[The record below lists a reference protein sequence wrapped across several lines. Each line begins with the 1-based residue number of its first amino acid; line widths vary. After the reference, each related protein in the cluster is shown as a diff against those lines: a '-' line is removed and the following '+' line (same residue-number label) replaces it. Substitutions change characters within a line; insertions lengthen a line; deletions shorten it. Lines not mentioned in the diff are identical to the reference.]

1 MENQH
6 PESEQQKRLRAARR
20 AVIKL
25 GTGIVTGSDG
35 QFNVELLE
43 PLARTISRLKKDG
56 RQIVLVS
63 SGAVGLGR
71 GRLGLHRDRLND
83 LVMRQACAAVG
94 QSLLMHEYEKLFH
107 THGIHLAQVLLTEG
121 DFVDRSRYSNLRE
134 TMESL
139 LKLGV
144 LPIVNE
150 NDTVSTAEL
159 DYLNIRA
166 GERIFSD
173 NDRLAALVMSHIDAD
188 VLILLTDVDGLMQV
202 GPSGTKPVVGK
213 IPHDVIPSEARNPS
227 SIETQEK
234 RDSSARSVLRNDSVL
249 SSCANHND
257 AGGNVI
263 PLVEE
268 ISQELKSL
276 ALGPSEGGRG
286 GMLTKLDAAEI
297 AMQAGGVA
305 IIANGKKPDTI
316 ARIFDGEPTGT
327 VFLSKTRM
335 AGKRRWIA
343 YAEGVR
349 GRVIVNTGAR
359 DALTGGKASLLAS
372 GVIGVEGEF
381 DAAEVLSIVDAQGLE
396 FARGISDYSRGDAQG
411 MIGNGSKDSASGRA
425 NGRAS
430 VLVKRDN
437 IVLLDRK

>member
-1 MENQH
+1 MKNQN
-6 PESEQQKRLRAARR
+6 PESEQRKRLRAARR

-35 QFNVELLE
+35 QFNVEHLA
-43 PLARTISRLKKDG
+43 PVARTIAALKKDG

-94 QSLLMHEYEKLFH
+94 QSLLMHEYEKLFQA
-107 THGIHLAQVLLTEG
+107 HGVQLAQVLLTEG
-121 DFVDRSRYSNLRE
+121 DFVDRNRYSNLRQ
-134 TMESL
+134 TMEAL

-173 NDRLAALVMSHIDAD
+173 NDRLAALVMSHIEAD
-188 VLILLTDVDGLMQV
+188 VLVLLTDVDGLMQR
-202 GPSGTKPVVGK
+202 GSSGAKDT
-213 IPHDVIPSEARNPS
+213 A
-227 SIETQEK
+227 
-234 RDSSARSVLRNDSVL
+234 A
-249 SSCANHND
+249 
-257 AGGNVI
+257 VI
-263 PLVEE
+263 PLVKE

-305 IIANGKKPDTI
+305 VIANGKRPDAL
-316 ARIFDGEPTGT
+316 ARIFDGEPVGT

-343 YAEGVR
+343 FAAGVR
-349 GRVIVNTGAR
+349 GRVVVNAGAR

-372 GVIGVEGEF
+372 GVVRVEGEF
-381 DAAEVLSIVDAQGLE
+381 EAAEVVSIVDAEGLE
-396 FARGISDYSRGDAQG
+396 FARGISDYSRGDAEG
-411 MIGNGSKDSASGRA
+411 MIGNGSKGPANGRA

-437 IVLLDRK
+437 IVLMDRK

>member
-1 MENQH
+1 VKNQN

-35 QFNVELLE
+35 QFNVEH
-43 PLARTISRLKKDG
+43 LAPVAQTIAALKKDG
-56 RQIVLVS
+56 RQVVLVS

-83 LVMRQACAAVG
+83 LVIRQACAAVG
-94 QSLLMHEYEKLFH
+94 QSLLMHEYEKLFQA
-107 THGIHLAQVLLTEG
+107 HGVQLAQVLLTEG
-121 DFVDRSRYSNLRE
+121 DFVDRNRYSNLRQ
-134 TMESL
+134 TMEAL

-173 NDRLAALVMSHIDAD
+173 NDRLAALVMSHIEAD
-188 VLILLTDVDGLMQV
+188 VLVLLTDVDGLMQL
-202 GPSGTKPVVGK
+202 GPTGTK
-213 IPHDVIPSEARNPS
+213 
-227 SIETQEK
+227 
-234 RDSSARSVLRNDSVL
+234 
-249 SSCANHND
+249 D
-257 AGGNVI
+257 AAAVI

-268 ISQELKSL
+268 ISPELKSL

-305 IIANGKKPDTI
+305 VIANGKRPDTL
-316 ARIFDGEPTGT
+316 ARIFDGEPAGT

-343 YAEGVR
+343 YAAGVR
-349 GRVIVNTGAR
+349 GRVVVNAGAR

-372 GVIGVEGEF
+372 GVVRVEGEF
-381 DAAEVLSIVDAQGLE
+381 EAAEVVSIVDGAGLE
-396 FARGISDYSRGDAQG
+396 FARGISDYSRGDAEG
-411 MIGNGSKDSASGRA
+411 MIGNGSKGPANGRA

-437 IVLLDRK
+437 IVLMDRK

>member
-1 MENQH
+1 VTNQH
-6 PESEQQKRLRAARR
+6 PETEQQKRLRAARR

-35 QFNVELLE
+35 QFNAERLE
-43 PLARTISRLKKDG
+43 PVARTIARLKKDG
-56 RQIVLVS
+56 RQVVLVS

-94 QSLLMHEYEKLFH
+94 QSLLMHEYEKLFQ

-121 DFVDRSRYSNLRE
+121 DFVDRNRYSNLRQ
-134 TMESL
+134 TMEAL

-173 NDRLAALVMSHIDAD
+173 NDRLAALVMSHIEAD
-188 VLILLTDVDGLMQV
+188 VLVLLTDVDGLMQM
-202 GPSGTKPVVGK
+202 GPSGARQGAEKMPN
-213 IPHDVIPSEARNPS
+213 DVIPSGARNPS
-227 SIETQEK
+227 SIEIQEE
-234 RDSSARSVLRNDSVL
+234 RDSSAPSVPRNDGALSFSVN
-249 SSCANHND
+249 SKD
-257 AGGNVI
+257 ATGIVI

-268 ISQELKSL
+268 ISPELKAL

-305 IIANGKKPDTI
+305 VIANGKKPDTLE
-316 ARIFDGEPTGT
+316 RIFDGEPIGT

-343 YAEGVR
+343 YAAGVR
-349 GRVIVNTGAR
+349 GRVVVNAGAR

-381 DAAEVLSIVDAQGLE
+381 EAAEVVSIVDPEGLE
-396 FARGISDYSRGDAQG
+396 FARGISDYSRGDAEG
-411 MIGNGSKDSASGRA
+411 MIGNGSKDAANGRVS
-425 NGRAS
+425 GRAS

>member
-1 MENQH
+1 MENIQ
-6 PESEQQKRLRAARR
+6 PETEQQKRLRAARR

-35 QFNVELLE
+35 QFNAEVLE
-43 PLARTISRLKKDG
+43 PVARTIARLKKDG
-56 RQIVLVS
+56 RQVVLVS

-107 THGIHLAQVLLTEG
+107 AQGVHLAQVLLTEG
-121 DFVDRSRYSNLRE
+121 DFVDRSRYSNLRQ
-134 TMESL
+134 TMEAL

-144 LPIVNE
+144 LPVVNE

-173 NDRLAALVMSHIDAD
+173 NDRLAALVMSHIEAD
-188 VLILLTDVDGLMQV
+188 VLVLLTDVDGLMQL
-202 GPSGTKPVVGK
+202 GPPGSK
-213 IPHDVIPSEARNPS
+213 
-227 SIETQEK
+227 
-234 RDSSARSVLRNDSVL
+234 DS
-249 SSCANHND
+249 
-257 AGGNVI
+257 AGSVI

-268 ISQELKSL
+268 ISPELKAL

-305 IIANGKKPDTI
+305 VIANGRKPDTLDH
-316 ARIFDGEPTGT
+316 IFEGEPTGT

-343 YAEGVR
+343 YAAGVR
-349 GRVIVNTGAR
+349 GRVIVNPGAQE
-359 DALTGGKASLLAS
+359 ALTGGKASLLAS

-381 DAAEVLSIVDAQGLE
+381 EAAEVVSIVDAEGLE
-396 FARGISDYSRGDAQG
+396 FARGISDYSRGDAEG
-411 MIGNGSKDSASGRA
+411 MIGNGSNGHAGGRPDGRA
-425 NGRAS
+425 I

>member
-1 MENQH
+1 MENQL

-25 GTGIVTGSDG
+25 GTGIVTDADG
-35 QFNVELLE
+35 QFNVEHLE
-43 PLARTISRLKKDG
+43 PVARTIAALKKDG

-94 QSLLMHEYEKLFH
+94 QSILMHEYEKLFQA
-107 THGIHLAQVLLTEG
+107 HGIQLAQVLLTEG
-121 DFVDRSRYSNLRE
+121 DFVDRSRYSNLRQ
-134 TMESL
+134 TMEAL

-144 LPIVNE
+144 LPIINE

-188 VLILLTDVDGLMQV
+188 VLILLTDVDGLMQL
-202 GPSGTKPVVGK
+202 GPSGSK
-213 IPHDVIPSEARNPS
+213 
-227 SIETQEK
+227 
-234 RDSSARSVLRNDSVL
+234 
-249 SSCANHND
+249 D
-257 AGGNVI
+257 AAVI

-268 ISQELKSL
+268 ISPELKSL

-305 IIANGKKPDTI
+305 VIANGKKPDTL
-316 ARIFDGEPTGT
+316 ARIFDGEPVGT

-343 YAEGVR
+343 YAAGVR
-349 GRVIVNTGAR
+349 GRVVVNAGAR

-372 GVIGVEGEF
+372 GVIRVEGEF
-381 DAAEVLSIVDAQGLE
+381 EAAEVVSIVDGEGLE
-396 FARGISDYSRGDAQG
+396 FARGISDYSRGDAEG
-411 MIGNGSKDSASGRA
+411 MIGNGSKGPANGRA

>member
-1 MENQH
+1 M
-6 PESEQQKRLRAARR
+6 ESEQQKRLRAARR

-35 QFNVELLE
+35 QFNVEHLA
-43 PLARTISRLKKDG
+43 PLARTIAALKKDG
-56 RQIVLVS
+56 RQVVLVS

-94 QSLLMHEYEKLFH
+94 QSLLMHEYEKLFQA
-107 THGIHLAQVLLTEG
+107 HGVQLAQVLLTEG
-121 DFVDRSRYSNLRE
+121 DFVDRTRYSNLRE
-134 TMESL
+134 TMEAL

-144 LPIVNE
+144 LPVVNE

-173 NDRLAALVMSHIDAD
+173 NDRLAALVMSHIEAD
-188 VLILLTDVDGLMQV
+188 VLVLLTDVDGLMQL
-202 GPSGTKPVVGK
+202 GPSGSK
-213 IPHDVIPSEARNPS
+213 DA
-227 SIETQEK
+227 
-234 RDSSARSVLRNDSVL
+234 SA
-249 SSCANHND
+249 
-257 AGGNVI
+257 VI

-268 ISQELKSL
+268 ISPELKSL

-305 IIANGKKPDTI
+305 VIANGKRPDTLG
-316 ARIFDGEPTGT
+316 RIFDGEPVGT
-327 VFLSKTRM
+327 VFLSETRM

-343 YAEGVR
+343 FAAGVR
-349 GRVIVNTGAR
+349 GRVVVNAGAR
-359 DALTGGKASLLAS
+359 DAVTDGKASLLSS
-372 GVIGVEGEF
+372 GVIRVEGEF
-381 DAAEVLSIVDAQGLE
+381 EAAEVVSIVDGEGLE
-396 FARGISDYSRGDAQG
+396 FARGISDYSRGDAEG
-411 MIGNGSKDSASGRA
+411 MIGNGSQAPVNARA

-437 IVLLDRK
+437 IVLMDRK

>member
-1 MENQH
+1 MTNQH
-6 PESEQQKRLRAARR
+6 PETEQQKRLRAARR

-35 QFNVELLE
+35 QFNAEHLE
-43 PLARTISRLKKDG
+43 PVARTIARLKKDG
-56 RQIVLVS
+56 RQVVLVS

-94 QSLLMHEYEKLFH
+94 QSLLMHEYEKLFQA
-107 THGIHLAQVLLTEG
+107 HGIHLAQVLLTEG
-121 DFVDRSRYSNLRE
+121 DFVDRNRYSNLRQ
-134 TMESL
+134 TMEAL

-173 NDRLAALVMSHIDAD
+173 NDRLAALVMSHIEAD
-188 VLILLTDVDGLMQV
+188 VLVLLTDVDGLMQL
-202 GPSGTKPVVGK
+202 
-213 IPHDVIPSEARNPS
+213 APS
-227 SIETQEK
+227 SP
-234 RDSSARSVLRNDSVL
+234 
-249 SSCANHND
+249 ANT
-257 AGGNVI
+257 AGSVI

-268 ISQELKSL
+268 ISPELKAL

-305 IIANGKKPDTI
+305 VIANGKNPDTLE
-316 ARIFDGEPTGT
+316 RIFEGEPTGT

-343 YAEGVR
+343 YAAGVR
-349 GRVIVNTGAR
+349 GRVVVNAGAR

-372 GVIGVEGEF
+372 GVIGIEGEF
-381 DAAEVLSIVDAQGLE
+381 EATEVVSIVDAEGLE
-396 FARGISDYSRGDAQG
+396 FARGISDYSRGDAEG
-411 MIGNGSKDSASGRA
+411 MIGNGSKDAANGRA
-425 NGRAS
+425 SGRAS

>member
-1 MENQH
+1 L
-6 PESEQQKRLRAARR
+6 ESEQRKRLRASRR

-25 GTGIVTGSDG
+25 GTGIVTGGDG
-35 QFNVELLE
+35 KFNAEHLAPV
-43 PLARTISRLKKDG
+43 ARTIARLKKEG

-83 LVMRQACAAVG
+83 MVMRQACAAVG
-94 QSLLMHEYEKLFH
+94 QSLLMHEYEKLFQA
-107 THGIHLAQVLLTEG
+107 HGVQLAQVLLTEG
-121 DFVDRSRYSNLRE
+121 DFVDRTRYSNLRE
-134 TMESL
+134 TMEAL

-173 NDRLAALVMSHIDAD
+173 NDRLAALVMSHIEAD
-188 VLILLTDVDGLMQV
+188 LLVLLTDVDGLMQL
-202 GPSGTKPVVGK
+202 GPTGSK
-213 IPHDVIPSEARNPS
+213 EAGA
-227 SIETQEK
+227 K
-234 RDSSARSVLRNDSVL
+234 
-249 SSCANHND
+249 
-257 AGGNVI
+257 VI

-268 ISQELKSL
+268 INPELKSL
-276 ALGPSEGGRG
+276 AFGPSEGGRG
-286 GMLTKLDAAEI
+286 GMLTKLEAAEI

-305 IIANGKKPDTI
+305 VIANGTKPD
-316 ARIFDGEPTGT
+316 ALGQIFEGEPAGT

-343 YAEGVR
+343 YAAGVR
-349 GRVIVNTGAR
+349 GRVIVNAGAR
-359 DALTGGKASLLAS
+359 EAITGGKASLLSS
-372 GVIGVEGEF
+372 GVTGVEGEF
-381 DAAEVLSIVDAQGLE
+381 DAAEVVSIVDAEGIE

-411 MIGNGSKDSASGRA
+411 LIAEGKSGNGSHAPEGGGRTSK
-425 NGRAS
+425 RAT

>member
-1 MENQH
+1 MTNQNL
-6 PESEQQKRLRAARR
+6 ELEQQKRLRASRR

-35 QFNVELLE
+35 LFNASHLE
-43 PLARTISRLKKDG
+43 PVARTIALLKKGG

-83 LVMRQACAAVG
+83 MVMRQACAAVG
-94 QSLLMHEYEKLFH
+94 QSLLMHEYEKLFQA
-107 THGIHLAQVLLTEG
+107 HGIQLAQVLLTEG
-121 DFVDRSRYSNLRE
+121 DFVDRTRYSNLRE
-134 TMESL
+134 TMEAL

-188 VLILLTDVDGLMQV
+188 ALVLLTDVDGLMQL
-202 GPSGTKPVVGK
+202 GPSGSM
-213 IPHDVIPSEARNPS
+213 DADARVIPF
-227 SIETQEK
+227 
-234 RDSSARSVLRNDSVL
+234 
-249 SSCANHND
+249 
-257 AGGNVI
+257 
-263 PLVEE
+263 VEE
-268 ISQELKSL
+268 MTPELKSL

-286 GMLTKLDAAEI
+286 GMLTKLSAAEI

-305 IIANGKKPDTI
+305 VIANGTKADTL
-316 ARIFDGEPTGT
+316 ARVFAGEPSGT
-327 VFLSKTRM
+327 VFVSKTRM

-343 YAEGVR
+343 YAAGVR
-349 GRVIVNTGAR
+349 GRVIVNAGAR
-359 DALTGGKASLLAS
+359 EALTGGKASLLAK
-372 GVIGVEGEF
+372 GVTGIEGEF
-381 DAAEVLSIVDAQGLE
+381 EAAEVVSIVDAEGLE
-396 FARGISDYSRGDAQG
+396 FARGISDFSRGDALGLISESRNYGQKVG
-411 MIGNGSKDSASGRA
+411 DASGGETSGNGSHALDGATRTSKRA
-425 NGRAS
+425 T

>member
-1 MENQH
+1 MH
-6 PESEQQKRLRAARR
+6 LESEQQKRLRASRR
-20 AVIKL
+20 VVVKL
-25 GTGIVTGSDG
+25 GTGIVTSSDG
-35 QFNVELLE
+35 QFNTAHLE
-43 PLARTISRLKKDG
+43 PVAATIARLKKEG

-83 LVMRQACAAVG
+83 MVMRQSCAAVG
-94 QSLLMHEYEKLFH
+94 QSLLMHEYAKLFQA
-107 THGIHLAQVLLTEG
+107 HGVQLAQVLLTEG
-121 DFVDRSRYSNLRE
+121 DFVDRTRYSNLRQ
-134 TMESL
+134 TMEAL

-144 LPIVNE
+144 LPVINE

-173 NDRLAALVMSHIDAD
+173 NDRLAALVMSHIEADAL
-188 VLILLTDVDGLMQV
+188 VLLTDVDGLMHL
-202 GPSGTKPVVGK
+202 GPSGAKEASGK
-213 IPHDVIPSEARNPS
+213 
-227 SIETQEK
+227 
-234 RDSSARSVLRNDSVL
+234 
-249 SSCANHND
+249 
-257 AGGNVI
+257 VI

-268 ISQELKSL
+268 ITPELKSL

-286 GMLTKLDAAEI
+286 GMLTKLEAAEI
-297 AMQAGGVA
+297 AMQSGGVA
-305 IIANGKKPDTI
+305 VIANGTKPGTLEQ
-316 ARIFDGEPTGT
+316 IFAGEPAGT
-327 VFLSKTRM
+327 VFVSKTRM

-343 YAEGVR
+343 YAAGVR
-349 GRVIVNTGAR
+349 GRVIVNAGAR

-372 GVIGVEGEF
+372 GVTGVEGEF
-381 DAAEVLSIVDAQGLE
+381 DAAEVVSIVDAEGLE

-411 MIGNGSKDSASGRA
+411 LIGNGAHKAESGGQATKRTA
-425 NGRAS
+425 

>member
-1 MENQH
+1 MKNQH
-6 PESEQQKRLRAARR
+6 PEKEQQKRLRAARR

-25 GTGIVTGSDG
+25 GTGIVTGGDG
-35 QFNVELLE
+35 HFNVEHLA
-43 PLARTISRLKKDG
+43 PVARTIAALKKDG

-94 QSLLMHEYEKLFH
+94 QSLLMHEYEKLFQA
-107 THGIHLAQVLLTEG
+107 HGIQLAQVLLTEG
-121 DFVDRSRYSNLRE
+121 DFVERSRYSNLRQ
-134 TMESL
+134 TMEAL

-173 NDRLAALVMSHIDAD
+173 NDRLAALVMSHIEAD
-188 VLILLTDVDGLMQV
+188 VLILLTDVDGLMQLGAS
-202 GPSGTKPVVGK
+202 GPK
-213 IPHDVIPSEARNPS
+213 DLA
-227 SIETQEK
+227 
-234 RDSSARSVLRNDSVL
+234 A
-249 SSCANHND
+249 
-257 AGGNVI
+257 VI

-268 ISQELKSL
+268 ISPELKAL

-305 IIANGKKPDTI
+305 VIANGKRQDTLD
-316 ARIFDGEPTGT
+316 RIFDGEPAGT

-343 YAEGVR
+343 YAAGVR
-349 GRVIVNTGAR
+349 GRVVVNAGAR

-372 GVIGVEGEF
+372 GVIRVEGEF
-381 DAAEVLSIVDAQGLE
+381 EAAEVVSIVDGEGLE
-396 FARGISDYSRGDAQG
+396 FARGISDYSRGDAEG
-411 MIGNGSKDSASGRA
+411 MIGNGSKTRANGRA

-437 IVLLDRK
+437 IVLMDRK

>member
-1 MENQH
+1 VENQTS
-6 PESEQQKRLRAARR
+6 ETEQQKRLRASRR

-25 GTGIVTGSDG
+25 GTGIVTGSNG
-35 QFNVELLE
+35 HFNIAQLE
-43 PLARTISRLKKDG
+43 PVARGIAQLKKDG

-83 LVMRQACAAVG
+83 MVMRQACAAVG
-94 QSLLMHEYEKLFH
+94 QSLLMHEYEKLFQQFGVH
-107 THGIHLAQVLLTEG
+107 IAQVLLTEG
-121 DFVDRSRYSNLRE
+121 DFVDRTRYSNLRE
-134 TMESL
+134 TMEAL
-139 LKLGV
+139 LKLDV

-173 NDRLAALVMSHIDAD
+173 NDRLAALVMSHVEADAL
-188 VLILLTDVDGLMQV
+188 VLLTDVDGLMQL
-202 GPSGTKPVVGK
+202 GPSGS
-213 IPHDVIPSEARNPS
+213 IDADAR
-227 SIETQEK
+227 I
-234 RDSSARSVLRNDSVL
+234 
-249 SSCANHND
+249 
-257 AGGNVI
+257 I

-268 ISQELKSL
+268 ITPELKAL

-286 GMLTKLDAAEI
+286 GMLTKLEAAEI

-305 IIANGKKPDTI
+305 VITNGTKPE
-316 ARIFDGEPTGT
+316 ALVKVFEGEPAGT
-327 VFLSKTRM
+327 VFVSRTRM

-343 YAEGVR
+343 YAAGVR
-349 GRVIVNTGAR
+349 GRVIVNAGAR
-359 DALTGGKASLLAS
+359 EALTGGKASLLAS
-372 GVIGVEGEF
+372 GVTGVEGEF
-381 DAAEVLSIVDAQGLE
+381 DAAEVVSIVDGEGLE
-396 FARGISDYSRGDAQG
+396 FARGITDYSRGDAQG
-411 MIGNGSKDSASGRA
+411 LIGNGLRVAEVPGQTSKRA
-425 NGRAS
+425 T

>member
-1 MENQH
+1 VENQN
-6 PESEQQKRLRAARR
+6 PESEQEKRLRAARR

-35 QFNVELLE
+35 QFNVEHLA
-43 PLARTISRLKKDG
+43 PMARTIAALKKQG

-83 LVMRQACAAVG
+83 LVTRQACAAVG
-94 QSLLMHEYEKLFH
+94 QSLLMHEYEKLFQA
-107 THGIHLAQVLLTEG
+107 HGIQLAQVLLTEG
-121 DFVDRSRYSNLRE
+121 DFVDRGRYSNLRQ
-134 TMESL
+134 TMEAL

-188 VLILLTDVDGLMQV
+188 VLVLLTDVDGLMQL
-202 GPSGTKPVVGK
+202 GPSGST
-213 IPHDVIPSEARNPS
+213 DA
-227 SIETQEK
+227 
-234 RDSSARSVLRNDSVL
+234 SA
-249 SSCANHND
+249 
-257 AGGNVI
+257 VI

-268 ISQELKSL
+268 ISPELKSL

-305 IIANGKKPDTI
+305 VIANGKKPDSLE
-316 ARIFDGEPTGT
+316 RIFDGEPAGT

-343 YAEGVR
+343 YAAAVR
-349 GRVIVNTGAR
+349 GRVVVNGGAR

-372 GVIGVEGEF
+372 GVIRIEGEF
-381 DAAEVLSIVDAQGLE
+381 ESAEVVSIVDSEGLE
-396 FARGISDYSRGDAQG
+396 FARGISDYSRGDAEG
-411 MIGNGSKDSASGRA
+411 MIGNGSRAPANGRA

-437 IVLLDRK
+437 IVLMDRK

>member
-1 MENQH
+1 M
-6 PESEQQKRLRAARR
+6 ESEQQKRLRASRR
-20 AVIKL
+20 VVIKL
-25 GTGIVTGSDG
+25 GTGIVTGGDG
-35 QFNVELLE
+35 QFNAVHLE
-43 PLARTISRLKKDG
+43 PVARTIARLKKEG

-83 LVMRQACAAVG
+83 MVMRQACAAVG
-94 QSLLMHEYEKLFH
+94 QSLLMHEYEKLFQ
-107 THGIHLAQVLLTEG
+107 THGVQLAQVLLTEG
-121 DFVDRSRYSNLRE
+121 DFVDRTRYSNLRE
-134 TMESL
+134 TMEAL

-173 NDRLAALVMSHIDAD
+173 NDRLAALVMSHIEAD
-188 VLILLTDVDGLMQV
+188 LLVLLTDVDGLMQL
-202 GPSGTKPVVGK
+202 GPSGSKEAGLPVGQAGAK
-213 IPHDVIPSEARNPS
+213 IIS
-227 SIETQEK
+227 
-234 RDSSARSVLRNDSVL
+234 
-249 SSCANHND
+249 
-257 AGGNVI
+257 
-263 PLVEE
+263 LVEE
-268 ISQELKSL
+268 ITPELKSL
-276 ALGPSEGGRG
+276 AFGPSEGGRG
-286 GMLTKLDAAEI
+286 GMLTKLEAAEI

-305 IIANGKKPDTI
+305 VIANGTKPD
-316 ARIFDGEPTGT
+316 ALGQIFDGEPAGT

-343 YAEGVR
+343 YAAGVR
-349 GRVIVNTGAR
+349 GRVIVNAGAR
-359 DALTGGKASLLAS
+359 EALTGGKASLLAS
-372 GVIGVEGEF
+372 GVTGVEGEF
-381 DAAEVLSIVDAQGLE
+381 DAAEVVSIVDAKGLE

-411 MIGNGSKDSASGRA
+411 MIGNGSHAAESTGRTSK
-425 NGRAS
+425 RAT

>member
-1 MENQH
+1 L
-6 PESEQQKRLRAARR
+6 ESEQQKRLRASRR

-25 GTGIVTGSDG
+25 GTGIVTSGDG
-35 QFNVELLE
+35 QFNVAQLGSV
-43 PLARTISRLKKDG
+43 AQTIALLKKEG

-83 LVMRQACAAVG
+83 MVMRQACAAVG
-94 QSLLMHEYEKLFH
+94 QSLLMHEYEKLFGA
-107 THGIHLAQVLLTEG
+107 HGVDLAQVLLTEG
-121 DFVDRSRYSNLRE
+121 DFVDRNRYSNLRQ
-134 TMESL
+134 TMEAL

-173 NDRLAALVMSHIDAD
+173 NDRLAALVMSHIEADAL
-188 VLILLTDVDGLMQV
+188 VLLTDVDGLMQF
-202 GPSGTKPVVGK
+202 GPSGSKG
-213 IPHDVIPSEARNPS
+213 A
-227 SIETQEK
+227 
-234 RDSSARSVLRNDSVL
+234 
-249 SSCANHND
+249 D
-257 AGGNVI
+257 AKVI

-268 ISQELKSL
+268 ITPELKSL

-305 IIANGKKPDTI
+305 VIANGTKPD
-316 ARIFDGEPTGT
+316 ALAKIFAGEP
-327 VFLSKTRM
+327 

-343 YAEGVR
+343 YAAGVR
-349 GRVIVNTGAR
+349 GRVIVNAGAR
-359 DALTGGKASLLAS
+359 EALTGGKASLLAS
-372 GVIGVEGEF
+372 GVVSIEGEF
-381 DAAEVLSIVDAQGLE
+381 DAAEVVSIVDAEGLE

-411 MIGNGSKDSASGRA
+411 LIGNGSHAPSGGAAAGAPGKRA
-425 NGRAS
+425 T

>member
-1 MENQH
+1 MENQN
-6 PESEQQKRLRAARR
+6 PESEQEKRLRAARR

-35 QFNVELLE
+35 QFNVEHLA
-43 PLARTISRLKKDG
+43 PMARTIAALKKQG
-56 RQIVLVS
+56 RQVVLVS

-83 LVMRQACAAVG
+83 LVTRQACAAVG
-94 QSLLMHEYEKLFH
+94 QSLLMHEYENLFQA
-107 THGIHLAQVLLTEG
+107 HGIQLAQVLLTEG
-121 DFVDRSRYSNLRE
+121 DFVDRGRYSNLRQ
-134 TMESL
+134 TMEAL

-188 VLILLTDVDGLMQV
+188 VLVLLTDVDGLMQL
-202 GPSGTKPVVGK
+202 GPSGST
-213 IPHDVIPSEARNPS
+213 DA
-227 SIETQEK
+227 
-234 RDSSARSVLRNDSVL
+234 SA
-249 SSCANHND
+249 
-257 AGGNVI
+257 VI

-268 ISQELKSL
+268 ISPELKSL

-305 IIANGKKPDTI
+305 VIANGKKPNSLQ
-316 ARIFDGEPTGT
+316 RIFDGEPAGT

-343 YAEGVR
+343 YAAAVR
-349 GRVIVNTGAR
+349 GRVVVNEGAR

-372 GVIGVEGEF
+372 GVIRIEGEF
-381 DAAEVLSIVDAQGLE
+381 ESAEVVSIVDSEGLE
-396 FARGISDYSRGDAQG
+396 FARGISDYSRGDAEG
-411 MIGNGSKDSASGRA
+411 MIGNGSRAPANGRA

-437 IVLLDRK
+437 IVLMDRK

>member
-1 MENQH
+1 MKNDRIEG
-6 PESEQQKRLRAARR
+6 ESQQRLQAARR

-25 GTGIVTGSDG
+25 GTGIVTGSEG
-35 QFNVELLE
+35 QFNVELLD
-43 PLARTISRLKKDG
+43 PVARTIARLKKDG

-71 GRLGLHRDRLND
+71 GRLALHRDRLND

-94 QSLLMHEYEKLFH
+94 QSLLMHEYEKLFQA
-107 THGIHLAQVLLTEG
+107 HGIQLAQVLLTEG
-121 DFVDRSRYSNLRE
+121 DFVDRNRYSNLRQ
-134 TMESL
+134 TMEAL

-144 LPIVNE
+144 LPIINE

-188 VLILLTDVDGLMQV
+188 VLVLLTDVDGLMQL
-202 GPSGTKPVVGK
+202 GPSNSK
-213 IPHDVIPSEARNPS
+213 
-227 SIETQEK
+227 
-234 RDSSARSVLRNDSVL
+234 
-249 SSCANHND
+249 D
-257 AGGNVI
+257 AAALI

-268 ISQELKSL
+268 ISPELKSL
-276 ALGPSEGGRG
+276 AHGPSEGGRG

-297 AMQAGGVA
+297 AMQSGGVA
-305 IIANGKKPDTI
+305 VIANGKKPETLD
-316 ARIFDGEPTGT
+316 RIFAGEPAGT

-343 YAEGVR
+343 YAAGVR
-349 GRVIVNTGAR
+349 GRVIVNAGAR
-359 DALTGGKASLLAS
+359 EALTGGKASLLAS
-372 GVIGVEGEF
+372 GVVRVEGEF
-381 DAAEVLSIVDAQGLE
+381 EAAEVVSIVDDDGLE
-396 FARGISDYSRGDAQG
+396 FAKGISDYSCGDAEG
-411 MIGNGSKDSASGRA
+411 MIGNGSKGPANGRA
-425 NGRAS
+425 SGRAS

>member
-1 MENQH
+1 VTNQN
-6 PESEQQKRLRAARR
+6 PETEQQKRLRGARR

-35 QFNVELLE
+35 QFNADVLA
-43 PLARTISRLKKDG
+43 PVARTIARLKKDG
-56 RQIVLVS
+56 RQVVLVS

-71 GRLGLHRDRLND
+71 GRLGVHRDRLND
-83 LVMRQACAAVG
+83 LVMRQACAAIG
-94 QSLLMHEYEKLFH
+94 QSLLMHEYEKLFQA
-107 THGIHLAQVLLTEG
+107 HGVHLAQVLLTEG
-121 DFVDRSRYSNLRE
+121 DFVDRNRYSNLRQ
-134 TMESL
+134 TMEAL

-144 LPIVNE
+144 LPVVNE

-173 NDRLAALVMSHIDAD
+173 NDRLAALVMSHIEAD
-188 VLILLTDVDGLMQV
+188 VLVLLTDVDGLLQHA
-202 GPSGTKPVVGK
+202 PSG
-213 IPHDVIPSEARNPS
+213 
-227 SIETQEK
+227 
-234 RDSSARSVLRNDSVL
+234 SANT
-249 SSCANHND
+249 
-257 AGGNVI
+257 AGSVI

-268 ISQELKSL
+268 ISPGLKAL

-297 AMQAGGVA
+297 AMQAGGIAV
-305 IIANGKKPDTI
+305 IANGKKPDTLDH
-316 ARIFDGEPTGT
+316 IFQGEPIGT

-343 YAEGVR
+343 YAAGVR
-349 GRVIVNTGAR
+349 GRVIVNAGAH
-359 DALTGGKASLLAS
+359 DALTAGKASLLAS

-381 DAAEVLSIVDAQGLE
+381 EAAEVVSIVDAHGME
-396 FARGISDYSRGDAQG
+396 FARGISDYSRADAEG
-411 MIGNGSKDSASGRA
+411 MIPNGSNNQSNGRTSGRA
-425 NGRAS
+425 G

>member
-1 MENQH
+1 MESQT
-6 PESEQQKRLRAARR
+6 PETEQQKRLRASRR

-35 QFNVELLE
+35 QFNAYHLE
-43 PLARTISRLKKDG
+43 PVARTIARLKNEG

-83 LVMRQACAAVG
+83 LVIRQACAAVG
-94 QSLLMHEYEKLFH
+94 QSLLMHEYEKLFQS
-107 THGIHLAQVLLTEG
+107 HGVHLAQVLLTEG
-121 DFVDRSRYSNLRE
+121 DFVDRTRYSNLRQ
-134 TMESL
+134 TMEAL

-144 LPIVNE
+144 LPVVNE

-188 VLILLTDVDGLMQV
+188 VLVLLTDVDGLLEQA
-202 GPSGTKPVVGK
+202 PAAASS
-213 IPHDVIPSEARNPS
+213 SEARS
-227 SIETQEK
+227 
-234 RDSSARSVLRNDSVL
+234 
-249 SSCANHND
+249 
-257 AGGNVI
+257 NVI

-268 ISQELKSL
+268 LSQELKAL
-276 ALGPSEGGRG
+276 AMGPSEGGRG

-297 AMQAGGVA
+297 ATQAGGVA
-305 IIANGKKPDTI
+305 VIANGRKPDTLKK
-316 ARIFDGEPTGT
+316 IFEGEPTGT
-327 VFLSKTRM
+327 VFVSRTRM

-343 YAEGVR
+343 YAAGVR

-359 DALTGGKASLLAS
+359 EALTGGKASLLAS
-372 GVIGVEGEF
+372 GVVGVEGEF
-381 DAAEVLSIVDAQGLE
+381 DAAEVVSIVDAEGSE
-396 FARGISDYSRGDAQG
+396 FARGISDYSRVDAQG
-411 MIGNGSKDSASGRA
+411 MIGNGSGVVVPGNRA
-425 NGRAS
+425 NGRAT

>member
-1 MENQH
+1 MENQN
-6 PESEQQKRLRAARR
+6 PETEQQKRLRSARR
-20 AVIKL
+20 VVVKL
-25 GTGIVTGSDG
+25 GTGIVTGGEG
-35 QFNVELLE
+35 QFNAAHLE
-43 PLARTISRLKKDG
+43 PVARTIALLMKQG

-71 GRLGLHRDRLND
+71 GRLHLHRDRLND
-83 LVMRQACAAVG
+83 MVVKQACAAVG
-94 QSLLMHEYEKLFH
+94 QSLLMHEYEKLFRSQD
-107 THGIHLAQVLLTEG
+107 ISLAQVLLTEG
-121 DFVDRSRYSNLRE
+121 DFVDRTRYSNLRQ
-134 TMESL
+134 TMEAL

-173 NDRLAALVMSHIDAD
+173 NDRLAGLVMSHIEADA
-188 VLILLTDVDGLMQV
+188 LILLTDVDGLMQL
-202 GPSGTKPVVGK
+202 GPSGAM
-213 IPHDVIPSEARNPS
+213 DADARM
-227 SIETQEK
+227 
-234 RDSSARSVLRNDSVL
+234 
-249 SSCANHND
+249 
-257 AGGNVI
+257 I

-268 ISQELKSL
+268 ITPELKAL

-286 GMLTKLDAAEI
+286 GMLTKLAAAEI
-297 AMQAGGVA
+297 AMQSGGVA
-305 IIANGKKPDTI
+305 VIANGTKPETLLKL
-316 ARIFDGEPTGT
+316 FEGEPAGT

-343 YAEGVR
+343 YAAGVR
-349 GRVIVNTGAR
+349 GRVIVNAGAR

-372 GVIGVEGEF
+372 GVTSVEGEF
-381 DAAEVLSIVDAQGLE
+381 DAAEVVSIVDASGLE
-396 FARGISDYSRGDAQG
+396 FARGISDYSRGDALG
-411 MIGNGSKDSASGRA
+411 MIGENKAGNGSHATEGDTAGRTSK
-425 NGRAS
+425 RAT

>member
-1 MENQH
+1 VKNQN
-6 PESEQQKRLRAARR
+6 PESEQRKRLRAARR

-35 QFNVELLE
+35 QFNVEHLA
-43 PLARTISRLKKDG
+43 PVARTIAALKKDG
-56 RQIVLVS
+56 RQVVLVS

-94 QSLLMHEYEKLFH
+94 QSLLMHEYEKLFQA
-107 THGIHLAQVLLTEG
+107 HGVHLAQVLLTEG
-121 DFVDRSRYSNLRE
+121 DFVDRNRYSNLRQ
-134 TMESL
+134 TMEAL

-173 NDRLAALVMSHIDAD
+173 NDRLAALVMSHIEAD
-188 VLILLTDVDGLMQV
+188 VLVLLTDVDGLMQL
-202 GPSGTKPVVGK
+202 GPTGTK
-213 IPHDVIPSEARNPS
+213 DAAAVIA
-227 SIETQEK
+227 
-234 RDSSARSVLRNDSVL
+234 
-249 SSCANHND
+249 
-257 AGGNVI
+257 
-263 PLVEE
+263 LVEE
-268 ISQELKSL
+268 ISPELKSL

-297 AMQAGGVA
+297 AMRAGGVA
-305 IIANGKKPDTI
+305 VIANGKRPDTL
-316 ARIFDGEPTGT
+316 ARIFEGEPAGT

-343 YAEGVR
+343 YAAGVR
-349 GRVIVNTGAR
+349 GRVVVNAGAR

-372 GVIGVEGEF
+372 GVVRVEGEF
-381 DAAEVLSIVDAQGLE
+381 EAAEVVSIVDGAGLE
-396 FARGISDYSRGDAQG
+396 FARGISDYSRGDAEG
-411 MIGNGSKDSASGRA
+411 MIGNGSKGPANGRA

-437 IVLLDRK
+437 IVLMDRK

>member
-1 MENQH
+1 VTNQN
-6 PESEQQKRLRAARR
+6 PETEQQKRLRAARR

-35 QFNVELLE
+35 QFNAEHLE
-43 PLARTISRLKKDG
+43 PVARTIARLKKDG

-94 QSLLMHEYEKLFH
+94 QSLLMHEYEKLFQA
-107 THGIHLAQVLLTEG
+107 HGVHLAQVLLTEG
-121 DFVDRSRYSNLRE
+121 DFVDRNRYSNLRQ
-134 TMESL
+134 TMEAL

-173 NDRLAALVMSHIDAD
+173 NDRLAALVMSHIEAD
-188 VLILLTDVDGLMQV
+188 VLVLLTDVDGLM
-202 GPSGTKPVVGK
+202 
-213 IPHDVIPSEARNPS
+213 HLAPS
-227 SIETQEK
+227 S
-234 RDSSARSVLRNDSVL
+234 SAN
-249 SSCANHND
+249 A
-257 AGGNVI
+257 AGSVI

-268 ISQELKSL
+268 ISPELKAL
-276 ALGPSEGGRG
+276 ASGPSEGGRG
-286 GMLTKLDAAEI
+286 GMLTKLEAAEI

-305 IIANGKKPDTI
+305 VIANGKMTDTLD
-316 ARIFDGEPTGT
+316 RIFEGAPTGT

-343 YAEGVR
+343 YAAGVR
-349 GRVIVNTGAR
+349 GRVIVNAGAH

-372 GVIGVEGEF
+372 GVIGIEGEF
-381 DAAEVLSIVDAQGLE
+381 EAAEVVSIVDAAGQE
-396 FARGISDYSRGDAQG
+396 FARGISDYSRGEAEG
-411 MIGNGSKDSASGRA
+411 MIGNGSNSQVSGRA
-425 NGRAS
+425 SGRAS

>member
-1 MENQH
+1 MKNQN

-35 QFNVELLE
+35 QFNVEH
-43 PLARTISRLKKDG
+43 LAPVAQTIAALKKDG
-56 RQIVLVS
+56 RQVVLVS

-94 QSLLMHEYEKLFH
+94 QSLLMHEYEKLFQA
-107 THGIHLAQVLLTEG
+107 HGVQLAQVLLTEG
-121 DFVDRSRYSNLRE
+121 DFVDRNRYSNLRQ
-134 TMESL
+134 TMEAL

-173 NDRLAALVMSHIDAD
+173 NDRLAALVMSHIEAD
-188 VLILLTDVDGLMQV
+188 VLVLLTDVDGLMQL
-202 GPSGTKPVVGK
+202 GPTGTK
-213 IPHDVIPSEARNPS
+213 
-227 SIETQEK
+227 
-234 RDSSARSVLRNDSVL
+234 
-249 SSCANHND
+249 D
-257 AGGNVI
+257 AAAVI

-268 ISQELKSL
+268 ISPELKSL

-305 IIANGKKPDTI
+305 VIANGKRPDTL
-316 ARIFDGEPTGT
+316 ARIFDGEPAGT

-343 YAEGVR
+343 YAAGVR
-349 GRVIVNTGAR
+349 GRVVVNAGAR

-372 GVIGVEGEF
+372 GVVRVEGEF
-381 DAAEVLSIVDAQGLE
+381 EAAEVVSIVDGAGLE
-396 FARGISDYSRGDAQG
+396 FARGISDYSRGDAEG
-411 MIGNGSKDSASGRA
+411 MIGNGSKGPANGRA

-437 IVLLDRK
+437 IVLMDRK

>member
-1 MENQH
+1 VENLQS
-6 PESEQQKRLRAARR
+6 ETEQQKRLRAARR

-25 GTGIVTGSDG
+25 GTGTVTGSDG
-35 QFNVELLE
+35 QFNAEILE
-43 PLARTISRLKKDG
+43 PIARTIARLKKDG

-94 QSLLMHEYEKLFH
+94 QSLLMHEYEKLFQA
-107 THGIHLAQVLLTEG
+107 HGVHLAQVLLTEG
-121 DFVDRSRYSNLRE
+121 DFVDRNRYSNLRQ
-134 TMESL
+134 TMEAL

-144 LPIVNE
+144 LPVVNE
-150 NDTVSTAEL
+150 NDTISTAEL

-173 NDRLAALVMSHIDAD
+173 NDRLAALVMSHVEAD
-188 VLILLTDVDGLMQV
+188 VLVLLTDVDGLMQM
-202 GPSGTKPVVGK
+202 GPAGSK
-213 IPHDVIPSEARNPS
+213 
-227 SIETQEK
+227 
-234 RDSSARSVLRNDSVL
+234 
-249 SSCANHND
+249 D
-257 AGGNVI
+257 ATGSVI

-268 ISQELKSL
+268 ISSELKAL
-276 ALGPSEGGRG
+276 AFGPSEGGRG

-297 AMQAGGVA
+297 AMQSGGVA
-305 IIANGKKPDTI
+305 VIANGKKPGTLDQ
-316 ARIFDGEPTGT
+316 IFNGQPTGT

-343 YAEGVR
+343 YAAGVR
-349 GRVIVNTGAR
+349 GRVIVNAGAQE
-359 DALTGGKASLLAS
+359 ALTGGKASLLAS

-381 DAAEVLSIVDAQGLE
+381 EAAEVVSIVDTAGLE
-396 FARGISDYSRGDAQG
+396 FARGISDYSRGDAEG
-411 MIGNGSKDSASGRA
+411 MIGNGSNGQRDRA

>member
-1 MENQH
+1 VKNQN
-6 PESEQQKRLRAARR
+6 PESEQRKRLRAARR

-35 QFNVELLE
+35 QFNVEHLA
-43 PLARTISRLKKDG
+43 PVARTIAALKKDG
-56 RQIVLVS
+56 RQVVLVS

-94 QSLLMHEYEKLFH
+94 QSLLMHEYEKLFQA
-107 THGIHLAQVLLTEG
+107 HGVQLAQVLLTEG
-121 DFVDRSRYSNLRE
+121 DFVDRNRYSNLRQ
-134 TMESL
+134 TMEAL

-173 NDRLAALVMSHIDAD
+173 NDRLAALVMSHIEAD
-188 VLILLTDVDGLMQV
+188 VLVLLTDVDGLLQL
-202 GPSGTKPVVGK
+202 GPMG
-213 IPHDVIPSEARNPS
+213 AR
-227 SIETQEK
+227 
-234 RDSSARSVLRNDSVL
+234 DG
-249 SSCANHND
+249 
-257 AGGNVI
+257 AGVI

-268 ISQELKSL
+268 ISPELKSL

-305 IIANGKKPDTI
+305 VIANGKRPDTL
-316 ARIFDGEPTGT
+316 ARIFEGEPAGT

-343 YAEGVR
+343 YAAGVR
-349 GRVIVNTGAR
+349 GRVVVNAGAR

-372 GVIGVEGEF
+372 GVVRVEGEF
-381 DAAEVLSIVDAQGLE
+381 EAAEVVSIVDGAGLE
-396 FARGISDYSRGDAQG
+396 FARGISDYSRGEAEG
-411 MIGNGSKDSASGRA
+411 MIGNGSKGPANGRA

-437 IVLLDRK
+437 IVLMDRK